1 MTIQMHFVENGG
13 LLVNTEFGRTSIGDL
28 VADNITIGPESGE
41 EGLLVFSGCMCQ
53 RGARAFSPT
62 L

>member
-1 MTIQMHFVENGG
+1 MVENGG
-13 LLVNTEFGRTSIGDL
+13 LLVNTGFGTSIGEL
-28 VADNITIGPESGE
+28 AADNITIGPESGK

-53 RGARAFSPT
+53 RGAHAFSPT

>member
-1 MTIQMHFVENGG
+1 MYMVENGG
-13 LLVNTEFGRTSIGDL
+13 LLVNTGFGTSIGEL
-28 VADNITIGPESGE
+28 AADNITIGHESGK

-53 RGARAFSPT
+53 RGAHAFSPT